1 VWRGPSPF
9 GALDSAFYGGA
20 TRATGAYALAYRA
33 VVELAALDP
42 DRGLS
47 VFFQHW
53 RTSKSMDVA
62 VRQAY
67 GITLDAFE
75 ERWRSHTRR
84 RYGAL
89 ALVADL
95 SVIAGVIG
103 VALLPVYL
111 ARKKRQ
117 RKRLERLRNDEA
129 EQERRARESAL
140 DALLSGGSEIRHPKL
155 LDTPNDDL

>member
-1 VWRGPSPF
+1 
-9 GALDSAFYGGA
+9 
-20 TRATGAYALAYRA
+20 

-47 VFFQHW
+47 EFFEHW
-53 RTSKSMDVA
+53 QTSKSMDVA

-75 ERWRSHTRR
+75 DRWRSRTRR

-95 SVIAGVIG
+95 SLVAGVIG

-111 ARKKRQ
+111 ARRTRQ
-117 RKRLERLRNDEA
+117 RKRLETLRINEA
-129 EQERRARESAL
+129 EQERRARDSAL
-140 DALLSGGSEIRHPKL
+140 EALLSGASETRDRKL
-155 LDTPNDDL
+155 LDTPKDDL